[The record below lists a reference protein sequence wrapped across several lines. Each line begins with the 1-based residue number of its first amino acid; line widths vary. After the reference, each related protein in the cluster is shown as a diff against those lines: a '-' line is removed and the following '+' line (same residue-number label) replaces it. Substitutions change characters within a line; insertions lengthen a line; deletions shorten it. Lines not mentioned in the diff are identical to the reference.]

1 MGLPGS
7 GKTTLAKKIVD
18 NFGDIA
24 WFNADQVRK
33 MSNDWD
39 FSISGRNRQ
48 AKRMTNYAN
57 FEINNNRSVI
67 CDFIAPTD
75 LSRKIF
81 NANYIIWMDTIRKSL
96 YEDTNK
102 LFQNPKNV
110 DFNIT
115 ERNDKNYINIAY
127 EIKEKYV

>member
-57 FEINNNRSVI
+57 FEIN
-67 CDFIAPTD
+67 
-75 LSRKIF
+75 RKEIQMSIF
-81 NANYIIWMDTIRKSL
+81 SSYVKNDTISNNPLDYSSL
-96 YEDTNK
+96 DYKVPYTRAQGMLDTYLIEFFKVKHN
-102 LFQNPKNV
+102 NS
-110 DFNIT
+110 
-115 ERNDKNYINIAY
+115 
-127 EIKEKYV
+127 

>member
-67 CDFIAPTD
+67 CDFIAPTN

-102 LFQNPKNV
+102 LFEIPIKYDLRIHNF
-110 DFNIT
+110 DY
-115 ERNDKNYINIAY
+115 D
-127 EIKEKYV
+127 IKEICKNLNLKF